1 MTFEYTFE
9 YDQDKIWFAYAIPY
23 SFTMLTNFI
32 KAVETIQAKPENVTA
47 SNIFKR
53 ETLGKSLSGV
63 EIPLLTITDFNEK
76 NARKKTIVMVGR
88 LHPGET
94 HSSWLIHGF
103 IRFLLSESPK
113 ARELR
118 KKCVF
123 KIVPMLNPDGVII
136 GNYRCTLAGCD
147 MNRNFGDSQTAQRLN
162 PETLLFKK
170 MAKQQSRTAFFFDVH
185 SHSSK
190 KSIFIYGP
198 YFPLHSEHY
207 LKIRVMPRLL
217 AEKTTM
223 FRYYSCRFRNEKHK
237 MHCSRLTIFR
247 ECNLPLCYT
256 IETSIMGF
264 LSKDR
269 QNVSFGIPS
278 LQYFGEKLGETL
290 LDWFQI
296 LEAHQREKIKKAII
310 MSR

>member
-9 YDQDKIWFAYAIPY
+9 YDHDKIWFAYAIPY

-32 KAVETIQAKPENVTA
+32 KAVETIQQKPENVTS

-63 EIPLLTITDFNEK
+63 EIPLLTITDLNEK

-103 IRFLLSESPK
+103 IRFLLSDSPK

-147 MNRNFGDSQTAQRLN
+147 MNRNFGDS
-162 PETLLFKK
+162 
-170 MAKQQSRTAFFFDVH
+170 
-185 SHSSK
+185 
-190 KSIFIYGP
+190 
-198 YFPLHSEHY
+198 
-207 LKIRVMPRLL
+207 
-217 AEKTTM
+217 
-223 FRYYSCRFRNEKHK
+223 
-237 MHCSRLTIFR
+237 
-247 ECNLPLCYT
+247 
-256 IETSIMGF
+256 
-264 LSKDR
+264 
-269 QNVSFGIPS
+269 
-278 LQYFGEKLGETL
+278 
-290 LDWFQI
+290 
-296 LEAHQREKIKKAII
+296 
-310 MSR
+310 